1 MADPR
6 GENNPY
12 GGYANKSTGAG
23 GYNSPSGGNS
33 ASAQGSQYQG
43 NGNNNVP
50 VRDISTQADPAQLAQ
65 QQALT
70 RAQAAIAGQDF
81 TPQLPSSASGW
92 MGMMGSPLSP
102 FAKSFMDQTRYGM
115 SPASQSIYDGL
126 DPRAR
131 AELGTPQDQVNYA
144 RNLVSRQQAAPQGY
158 SGGQGN
164 QGNQGNQGGQGGGG
178 AIVPNGTP
186 DAGTFNPVTF
196 RNGNTGGFAG
206 TDGMAGLMSKGTGL
220 FGQAGDMA
228 QQAPDQFNYDFNPEQ
243 AGQDLYAQRAALLEP
258 QFAQMNAQNNESM
271 FGSGRLGLRLAG
283 DGVGAGSGM
292 VQPDAFGVNQAQAQ
306 ALAQLS
312 AQSTNDAYGQELQR
326 AGLDMNQFGVN
337 QGLQQQQF
345 GNLMGA
351 GGGMF
356 DMGAG
361 NVGLQQQ
368 QQALDQNYE
377 LGKYG
382 NETARITGQANA
394 NRANYQPNS
403 WLTGAVGLG
412 SSFLGTDKGSSWLS
426 TLFS

>member
-1 MADPR
+1 MPEQAREKD
-6 GENNPY
+6 
-12 GGYANKSTGAG
+12 TIAG
-23 GYNSPSGGNS
+23 GRSV
-33 ASAQGSQYQG
+33 ASAQGGQYGG
-43 NGNNNVP
+43 NQNNN
-50 VRDISTQADPAQLAQ
+50 Q
-65 QQALT
+65 
-70 RAQAAIAGQDF
+70 RAAEKIQMQDF
-81 TPQLPSSASGW
+81 TPKLPSSVGGRI
-92 MGMMGSPLSP
+92 GMLGSPMSP

-115 SPASQSIYDGL
+115 SPASQSVYDNMNSAV
-126 DPRAR
+126 PSAS
-131 AELGTPQDQVNYA
+131 TPFGWATMSPEEQVNAA
-144 RNLVSRQQAAPQGY
+144 RQQVQRDQAAPQGY

-164 QGNQGNQGGQGGGG
+164 QGNQGGQSGGG

-186 DAGTFNPVTF
+186 DTGTFNPVTF

-206 TDGMAGLMSKGTGL
+206 TDGMAGLMGKGTGL

-292 VQPDAFGVNQAQAQ
+292 VQPDAFGANQAQAQ

-368 QQALDQNYE
+368 QQALDQGYSIDQERNDIS
-377 LGKYG
+377 
-382 NETARITGQANA
+382 RIAAQAQA
-394 NRANYQPNS
+394 DRANYQPNS

-426 TLFS
+426 TLFGG

>member
-1 MADPR
+1 MPEQARERD
-6 GENNPY
+6 
-12 GGYANKSTGAG
+12 AIAG
-23 GYNSPSGGNS
+23 GRSV
-33 ASAQGSQYQG
+33 ASAQGGQYGG
-43 NGNNNVP
+43 NQNNN
-50 VRDISTQADPAQLAQ
+50 Q
-65 QQALT
+65 
-70 RAQAAIAGQDF
+70 RAAEKIQMQDF
-81 TPQLPSSASGW
+81 SPQLPTSAGGW
-92 MGMMGSPLSP
+92 MGMMSSPMSP
-102 FAKSFMDQTRYGM
+102 FAKSFIDQTRYGM
-115 SPASQSIYDGL
+115 SPASQSVYDNMNSAV
-126 DPRAR
+126 PSAS
-131 AELGTPQDQVNYA
+131 TPFGWATMSPEEQVNAA
-144 RNLVSRQQAAPQGY
+144 RQQVQRDQAAPQGY
-158 SGGQGN
+158 SGG

-228 QQAPDQFNYDFNPEQ
+228 QQAPDQFSYDFNP
-243 AGQDLYAQRAALLEP
+243 DQRAQELYSQRSALLEP

-271 FGSGRLGLRLAG
+271 FGGGRLGLRLAG
-283 DGVGAGSGM
+283 EGIGGGAGSGM
-292 VQPDAFGVNQAQAQ
+292 MQPDAFGVNQAQAQ

-356 DMGAG
+356 DMGMG

-382 NETARITGQANA
+382 NETARIVGQANA
-394 NRANYQPNS
+394 NQANYQPNS

-426 TLFS
+426 TLFGG

>member
-1 MADPR
+1 MGYGSYQSGTSEDNEAKASR
-6 GENNPY
+6 ANP
-12 GGYANKSTGAG
+12 
-23 GYNSPSGGNS
+23 

-50 VRDISTQADPAQLAQ
+50 VSSLSNVGALPQ
-65 QQALT
+65 QQNLT
-70 RAQAAIAGQDF
+70 VKQARDQHGLGNAQAMINDQNFIPRAPNSAG
-81 TPQLPSSASGW
+81 GW
-92 MGMMGSPLSP
+92 MSMLGSPFSP
-102 FAKSFMDQTRYGM
+102 FAKSFIDQSRYGM
-115 SPASQSIYDGL
+115 SPASQSIYDNL

-158 SGGQGN
+158 SGGQG
-164 QGNQGNQGGQGGGG
+164 GQGGQGGGG

-206 TDGMAGLMSKGTGL
+206 TDGMAGLIGKGTGL

-228 QQAPDQFNYDFNPEQ
+228 QQTPDQFSYDFNPEQ

-292 VQPDAFGVNQAQAQ
+292 VQPDAFGMNQAQAQ

-312 AQSTNDAYGQELQR
+312 AQSTNDAYSQELQR

-345 GNLMGA
+345 GNLMSA

-356 DMGAG
+356 DMGVG

-382 NETARITGQANA
+382 NETARITGQAQA
-394 NRANYQPNS
+394 NKANYQPDP
-403 WLTGAVGLG
+403 WLTGAIGLG
-412 SSFLGTDKGSSWLS
+412 TSFLGTDKGSSWLS
-426 TLFS
+426 TLFGG